1 MSDHYTEA
9 DYHRA
14 LGITTTHQDE
24 PRVHESIRTAPVG
37 QRAAAM
43 LDVTLGAVDATEAQ
57 RREAERLL
65 AEADRHPWRAEWPR
79 REVYS
84 RRGEEAELAEL
95 YTARLGES
103 VATAEAHVR
112 RVLTAA
118 WEEHREPLARLDAV
132 AEALRAERARMGR
145 VTAAETSSRT
155 EHPSQGRHLT
165 ITERATARRTGR

>member
-9 DYHRA
+9 GLDRA
-14 LGITTTHQDE
+14 LGITNTPQDE
-24 PRVHESIRTAPVG
+24 PRLHESIRTAPIG

-43 LDVTLGAVDATEAQ
+43 LDVTLGATDASEAQ

-79 REVYS
+79 RDVYS

-95 YTARLGES
+95 YMTRLGES
-103 VATAEAHVR
+103 EATAEAHVH

-118 WEEHREPLARLDAV
+118 WEAHREPMARLDAV
-132 AEALRAERARMGR
+132 AEQLAAERARMGR
-145 VTAAETSSRT
+145 VTAAETSSRAA
-155 EHPSQGRHLT
+155 HPARHLT

>member
-1 MSDHYTEA
+1 MSNNYTEA
-9 DYHRA
+9 GLDRA
-14 LGITTTHQDE
+14 LGISHTPQE
-24 PRVHESIRTAPVG
+24 VPSLHESIRTAPVG

-84 RRGEEAELAEL
+84 RRGEEADLAEL
-95 YTARLGES
+95 YMSRLGES
-103 VATAEAHVR
+103 EATAEAHVH

-118 WEEHREPLARLDAV
+118 WEAHRDPMARLDAV
-132 AEALRAERARMGR
+132 AEQLGAERARMGR
-145 VTAAETSSRT
+145 VKATETSRAA
-155 EHPSQGRHLT
+155 HPARHLT
-165 ITERATARRTGR
+165 ITEWATARRTGR

>member
-1 MSDHYTEA
+1 MSNNYT
-9 DYHRA
+9 DLDRA
-14 LGITTTHQDE
+14 LGITPPDE
-24 PRVHESIRTAPVG
+24 PRLHESIRTAPVG

-79 REVYS
+79 RDVYS

-95 YTARLGES
+95 YMTRLGES
-103 VATAEAHVR
+103 EATAEAHVH

-118 WEEHREPLARLDAV
+118 WEAHRDSLARLDGV
-132 AEALRAERARMGR
+132 AGTLASERARLER
-145 VTAAETSSRT
+145 VTTTETSRAAHHS
-155 EHPSQGRHLT
+155 RHLT
-165 ITERATARRTGR
+165 ITERSTAHPYRR